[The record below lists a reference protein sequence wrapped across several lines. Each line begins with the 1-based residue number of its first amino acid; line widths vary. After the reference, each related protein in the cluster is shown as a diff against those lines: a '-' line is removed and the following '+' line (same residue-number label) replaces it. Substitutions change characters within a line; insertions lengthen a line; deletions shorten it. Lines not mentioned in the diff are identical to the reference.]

1 MAFFVWDGKYSV
13 GVRELDAQHKTLI
26 DLLNE
31 LFDAMQ
37 TNRSKDILGGAL
49 NKLINYTKTHFATE
63 ERYMTQFSYP
73 DLASQKREHKAFT
86 DQVLAFKQ
94 DFDSGKVSLS
104 VQLTSFLKNWLVQ
117 HISGS
122 DKKYGPFFNSKGLS

>member
-1 MAFFVWDGKYSV
+1 MALFVWDTKYSV
-13 GVRELDAQHKTLI
+13 GVRELDSQHKVLV

-37 TNRSKDILGGAL
+37 AGKTNDILGKIIK
-49 NKLINYTKTHFATE
+49 KLVDYTKTHFATE
-63 ERYMTQFSYP
+63 ERYMQQYSYP
-73 DLASQKREHKAFT
+73 DLASQKKEHEAFT
-86 DQVLAFKQ
+86 AKVLAFQ
-94 DFDSGKVSLS
+94 EQFDSGRMALS
-104 VQLTSFLKNWLVQ
+104 VSVTSFLKDWLVQ